1 MLNSKKLN
9 NFLFLIIL
17 LIPLTSSLLRESE
30 KKVFKNFS
38 LYDVNNNLYSLE
50 DFADKK
56 GIVLLFISVQCPIS
70 NDYNSRMAELF
81 DEFGN
86 TFSFVGINANKSEN
100 IEEIKVHASANN
112 LNFKI
117 LKDSNNVVADIFEA
131 SFTPEIYVLNN
142 KYELL
147 YHGRIDDSK
156 REENIE
162 VKDLHNALSE
172 IKAGKEVSVKKTK
185 AFGCTIKRVSK

>member
-1 MLNSKKLN
+1 MLNSKKQS

-17 LIPLTSSLLRESE
+17 LISLTSSLLLESE

-56 GIVLLFISVQCPIS
+56 GILILFISVQCPIS

-86 TFSFVGINANKSEN
+86 TFSFVGINSNKSEN
-100 IEEIKVHASANN
+100 IEEIKEHASENN
-112 LNFKI
+112 LKFKI

-162 VKDLHNALSE
+162 VKDLQNALSE